1 MGAIYLKRVL
11 GALLKI
17 FYKKSK
23 VKLWAQTLFLSSFIA
38 VAFFTTSDAD
48 CVVEHVHLS
57 GPWGK
62 AKFDVVLAASPES
75 RELGLMFKSHL
86 PKSEGMLFIY
96 EYPQQVSFWMKN
108 TLMPLD
114 ILFFD
119 QYGELVNIA
128 HNTAPGDLTPRSSIG
143 PIQFVLEIN
152 AGLGHSLRMES
163 GTHLEHPALLILKKT
178 TSCG

>member
-1 MGAIYLKRVL
+1 M
-11 GALLKI
+11 KI

-23 VKLWAQTLFLSSFIA
+23 VTLWAQTLFLSSFVA
-38 VAFFTTSDAD
+38 VVFFTASDAD
-48 CVVEHVHLS
+48 CVEKHVHLS

-62 AKFDVVLAASPES
+62 AKFDVVLAASPEA
-75 RELGLMFKSHL
+75 RELGLMFKSQL

-128 HNTAPGDLTPRSSIG
+128 HNTVPGDLTPRSSLG

-163 GTHLEHPALLILKKT
+163 GTYLEHPALLILKKT

>member
-1 MGAIYLKRVL
+1 M
-11 GALLKI
+11 KI
-17 FYKKSK
+17 FYKKGNI
-23 VKLWAQTLFLSSFIA
+23 KLWAHALFLSSLVA
-38 VAFFTTSDAD
+38 VVISTALYAD
-48 CVVEHVHLS
+48 CVNEHVHLS

-62 AKFDVVLAASPES
+62 AKFDVVLAASPEA

-114 ILFFD
+114 ILFFN
-119 QYGELVNIA
+119 QFGELVNIA
-128 HNTAPGDLTPRSSIG
+128 HNTVPGDLTPRSSLG

-163 GTHLEHPALLILKKT
+163 GTYLEHPALLILKKT

>member
-1 MGAIYLKRVL
+1 M
-11 GALLKI
+11 KI
-17 FYKKSK
+17 FYKKGNI
-23 VKLWAQTLFLSSFIA
+23 KLWAHTLFLSSLVA
-38 VAFFTTSDAD
+38 VVISTTLYAD
-48 CVVEHVHLS
+48 CVNEHVHLS

-62 AKFDVVLAASPES
+62 AKFDVVLAASPEA

-114 ILFFD
+114 ILFFN

-128 HNTAPGDLTPRSSIG
+128 HNTVPGDLTPRSSLG

-163 GTHLEHPALLILKKT
+163 GTYLEHPALLILKKT